1 MTARMKRL
9 MGRSEEFRAMWLDP
23 YSGKGY
29 IAERLKCSKKEVE
42 EVRLLL
48 NLPDK
53 MCPSHLPAWEPTA
66 EEIEERREEFQ
77 AGWPARCRRSRETA
91 ASRKAA
97 GLKEYSFCKRTMS
110 FQ

>member
-1 MTARMKRL
+1 MTARIKRL
-9 MGRSEEFRAMWLDP
+9 MGRSDEFRAMWLDL

-29 IAERLKCSKKEVE
+29 IAERLKCSVKEVE
-42 EVRLLL
+42 EVRRLLG
-48 NLPDK
+48 LPDK
-53 MCPSHLPAWEPTA
+53 TCPSHLPAWEPTT

-77 AGWPARCRRSRETA
+77 AGWPARCRRSRETS

-97 GLKEYSFCKRTMS
+97 GLKEYSFCRRTMS